1 MAFMITSTVIS
12 AIDNNRLIVDE
23 VVLLSYQETGLLH
36 LCNGMSEAIEPSES
50 KDH

>member
-36 LCNGMSEAIEPSES
+36 LCNEISEVIELPEN
-50 KDH
+50 KDY